1 VEPIS
6 QARGASGTIQDVAN
20 LGVVRPPLVYL
31 ASIAFGSVLE
41 FAWQLPFLPH
51 MLAAPLG
58 TFLVLAAVALFS
70 ISVKKFRAA
79 GTPVPGNKPTT
90 VIVRVGPYRFSRNP
104 IYLAFSLLH
113 LGIAIWAN
121 SLWLVATLITALA
134 VMAYVVIP
142 REEQY
147 LERRFGAEYLDY
159 KNSVRR
165 WV

>member
-6 QARGASGTIQDVAN
+6 QGPGASGALRDVAN

-31 ASIAFGSVLE
+31 ASIAIGSVLE
-41 FAWQLPFLPH
+41 FAWRLPFLPH
-51 MLAAPLG
+51 VLAAPLG
-58 TFLVLAAVALFS
+58 TLLVAAAVALFS
-70 ISVKKFRAA
+70 GSVSKFRAA

-90 VIVRVGPYRFSRNP
+90 VIVRAGPYRFSRNP

-113 LGIAIWAN
+113 LGIAILAN
-121 SLWLVATLITALA
+121 SLWLVATLIAAIA

-147 LERRFGAEYLDY
+147 LERRFGAEYLEYQD
-159 KNSVRR
+159 SVRR